1 MIEETVSLLIVD
13 DEPRS
18 LVALEALLADEST
31 RVVTARS
38 GQEALRK
45 LLEEDFAVVLLDV
58 QMPGLD
64 GFETAEIVRQRDRN
78 RATPILFLTAWG
90 KNDSE
95 VLRGYRVGAVDYV
108 FKPVVPEVLRGKV
121 GVFIELHRKSRALQR
136 QNAEL
141 EAARARAER
150 ESAFKSKFLA
160 SMSHELRTPLH
171 AIIGFSELLEKGL
184 AGPLQPKQQEYV
196 QHVLSSGR
204 HLRHLV
210 DDVLDLSKVEA
221 GRLALVREPV
231 PLGRVAGEVHD
242 EMRAVAQSRGVALHV
257 TVAPDLPPVEGDPV
271 RLRQILFN
279 LVSNAIKFTPPNG
292 HVHVTVLPDERGV
305 RLDVE
310 DDGVGIRPEN
320 LSRLFREFEQIEADD
335 GRRPEGTGLGLALT
349 HRLVEAHGGTI
360 EVQSTYG
367 KGSRFTVRLPVQTA
381 QLAQ

>member
-1 MIEETVSLLIVD
+1 
-13 DEPRS
+13 
-18 LVALEALLADEST
+18 
-31 RVVTARS
+31 
-38 GQEALRK
+38 
-45 LLEEDFAVVLLDV
+45 VLLDV

-64 GFETAEIVRQRDRN
+64 GFETAEIVRQRDRT

-160 SMSHELRTPLH
+160 NMSHELRTPLH

-231 PLGRVAGEVHD
+231 SLGRVAGEVHD
-242 EMRAVAQSRGVALHV
+242 QMRAVAQSRGVALQV

-271 RLRQILFN
+271 RLKQILFN

-292 HVHVTVLPDERGV
+292 HVHVTVLPDELGV

-320 LSRLFREFEQIEADD
+320 LARLFREFEQIEAED

-349 HRLVEAHGGTI
+349 QRLVEAHGGTI
-360 EVQSTYG
+360 EVESTYG
-367 KGSRFTVRLPVQTA
+367 KGSRFRVRLPVQIP